1 MVEPKFCKASLAN
14 TRGRSLVFTRFFP
27 SNRLTS
33 NLLANTATL
42 GIGGNIG
49 NCLGRFEAFYRYL
62 DGNKKVAILSSSPIY
77 INPPF
82 GFEAQNDF
90 YNATITLGTS
100 LSVVDFFGWVFY
112 LERKFGRGRKRDFK
126 NSPRTLDIDIIFFND
141 LILKR
146 PYLKIPHPK
155 WNQRESVLIPL
166 FLQYLT
172 PKGRK

>member
-1 MVEPKFCKASLAN
+1 MVELKFCKATLAN
-14 TRGRSLVFTRFFP
+14 KNGRSLIFTRFFP
-27 SNRLTS
+27 SRKPPF
-33 NLLANTATL
+33 NLFANTVTL

-49 NCLGRFEAFYRYL
+49 DCLSRFEAFYRYL
-62 DGNKKVAILSSSPIY
+62 DGNRKIIILNSSPIY

-82 GFEAQNDF
+82 GFEAQSDF
-90 YNATITLGTS
+90 YNATITLSTS
-100 LSVVDFFGWVFY
+100 LSVVEFFRWVFY
-112 LERKFGRGRKRDFK
+112 LERRFGRGRKRDFK

-166 FLQYLT
+166 FLQYLI
-172 PKGRK
+172 PKGPK